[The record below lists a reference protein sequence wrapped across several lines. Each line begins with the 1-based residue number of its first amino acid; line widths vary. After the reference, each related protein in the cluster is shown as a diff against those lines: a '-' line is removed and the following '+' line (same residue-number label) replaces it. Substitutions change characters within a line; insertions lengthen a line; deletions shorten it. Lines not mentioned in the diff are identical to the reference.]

1 MEKVSRII
9 TVLSAVF
16 IAATVSAQEPVVS
29 GRLLDEAGA
38 PVEFANIAVKAV
50 DGSALAGGISNENGE
65 FSLETGEGRFVLEAS
80 SVGYRTLTISC
91 SAEALGDLTMPKDVE
106 QLEAVTVQAQRTV
119 QKAGQFLVVP
129 DPKDVAVSA
138 KGIDL
143 LAMQQLPGLRVDKA
157 FGVINV
163 DGGTPILKINGREVP
178 SSRLVN
184 LDPDKVKRIEYT
196 NSPGLRYL
204 DRGAT
209 GVINIVL
216 KDADDGGSIYLNGQT
231 DVRLMMNDAYVNGT
245 YHKGKSEFALEYS
258 FSRRHYLHGPNEDT
272 DSYLAPERVVTR
284 ESKTERPA
292 YYMNNDIA
300 VEYTYQPNDSTMLVA
315 SFRNGLFESDY
326 PGSGTMVKTDRGET
340 TASEI
345 ISKEPSNR
353 FQPKLDVFY
362 SQKLKGSRKIELNV
376 VGEYGRMS
384 SSRTITYVSDG
395 QQTVFPTDITNRGWA
410 LSAEGVYSRQF
421 DKIGTRLGV
430 QYQHN
435 YARNEYKVSNVISE
449 MTKDNTYVFGQV
461 EGPIGDKVN
470 WTVGTGAKIFAVR
483 DGGDSKT
490 YVRNLSTAQLNWRMD
505 DRWSLTAEA
514 RYTPSLPSLGDLSP
528 VFQRTDDVEA
538 VQGYADLKPSQ
549 FLGSRAMIRFAA
561 RNGWFVNLTGGYDHS
576 FGEIVTTYR
585 YDQASDLFVSS
596 PQNSDFYNSA
606 YVYAEAGVKNL
617 FEHFNISLDAKYK
630 HEQTA
635 GEGFHHVNDNF
646 SMNINF
652 QTVWNRFSAG
662 AYFNL
667 MPEWS
672 LRGEFLGKSEPGQNI
687 YAQYKWKNI
696 AATLI
701 WHCPFNK
708 MGYSYETIFLSDI
721 HPGRHIN
728 WTTDNGNMIVLGLTW
743 NFEFGSAFKKGS
755 KTLYNG
761 GYDAGIV
768 R

>member
-1 MEKVSRII
+1 MKKVSRII
-9 TVLSAVF
+9 TVLSSLL
-16 IAATVSAQEPVVS
+16 IAIPLAAQKPSVS

-38 PVEFANIAVKAV
+38 PVEFANIAVKAA
-50 DGSALAGGISNENGE
+50 DGSGLAGGISNDKGE
-65 FSLETGEGRFVLEAS
+65 FSFEVGEGRFTLEAS
-80 SVGYRTLTISC
+80 SVGYQTLTIAC
-91 SAEALGDLTMPKDVE
+91 SADDLGDLTMPKDVE

-129 DPKDVAVSA
+129 DPKDVVASA

-143 LAMQQLPGLRVDKA
+143 LAMQQLPGLKVDKA
-157 FGVINV
+157 FESIKI
-163 DGGTPILKINGREVP
+163 DGGTPILKINGREVQ
-178 SSRLVN
+178 SNRLVN
-184 LDPDKVKRIEYT
+184 LDPNKIKRIEYS

-216 KDADDGGSIYLNGQT
+216 KEADDGGSIYLDARS
-231 DVRLMMNDAYVNGT
+231 DVRFMMNDAYANGS

-258 FSRRHYLHGPNEDT
+258 FSRRHYQHGPSEDY
-272 DSYLAPERVVTR
+272 DSYIAPERVVKR
-284 ESKTERPA
+284 ETKTEVPV
-292 YYMNNDIA
+292 YYMRNNITAD
-300 VEYTYQPNDSTMLVA
+300 YTFQPNDSTMFVA
-315 SFRNGLFESDY
+315 SLSNEMFEAENI
-326 PGSGTMVKTDRGET
+326 GGGTMAKTDRDVT
-340 TASEI
+340 TTTE
-345 ISKEPSNR
+345 
-353 FQPKLDVFY
+353 V
-362 SQKLKGSRKIELNV
+362 SQKNLMHRYQPTLDLFYTQKFNNGRKLELNL
-376 VGEYGRMS
+376 VGEYS
-384 SSRTITYVSDG
+384 NINEARTLTYTSES
-395 QQTVFPTDITNRGWA
+395 QKASFPTEINNRGWA

-421 DKIGTRLGV
+421 DKVGTRLGI

-435 YARNEYKVSNVISE
+435 YARNEYRVSDVISE
-449 MTKDNTYVFGQV
+449 MTKDNTYIFGQV
-461 EGPIGDKVN
+461 NGSIGDKAN

-483 DGGDSKT
+483 EGDNSKT

-549 FLGSRAMIRFAA
+549 FLGSRMMIRFAA
-561 RNGWFVNLTGGYDHS
+561 KNGWFVNVLGGYDHS
-576 FGEIVTTYR
+576 FGEIITTYR
-585 YDQASDLFVSS
+585 YDKASDLFVSS
-596 PQNSDFYNSA
+596 PQNSDYYNSA
-606 YVYAEAGVKNL
+606 YAYAEAGVKNL
-617 FEHFNISLDAKYK
+617 FEHINISLDAKYK
-630 HEQTA
+630 HEQTV

-646 SMNINF
+646 SMNINV

-662 AYFNL
+662 AYFTL
-667 MPEWS
+667 KPEWS
-672 LRGEFLGKSEPGQNI
+672 LRGEFLQKSEPGQNI
-687 YAQYKWKNI
+687 YAQYKWKNL

-708 MGYSYETIFLSDI
+708 MGYSYETIMLSDI

-755 KTLYNG
+755 KTLQNG
-761 GYDAGIV
+761 GYDAGMV

>member
-16 IAATVSAQEPVVS
+16 IAATVSAQEPAVS

-50 DGSALAGGISNENGE
+50 DGSALTGGISNENGE

-91 SAEALGDLTMPKDVE
+91 SAGDLGDLTMPKDVE

-430 QYQHN
+430 
-435 YARNEYKVSNVISE
+435 
-449 MTKDNTYVFGQV
+449 
-461 EGPIGDKVN
+461 
-470 WTVGTGAKIFAVR
+470 
-483 DGGDSKT
+483 
-490 YVRNLSTAQLNWRMD
+490 
-505 DRWSLTAEA
+505 
-514 RYTPSLPSLGDLSP
+514 
-528 VFQRTDDVEA
+528 
-538 VQGYADLKPSQ
+538 
-549 FLGSRAMIRFAA
+549 
-561 RNGWFVNLTGGYDHS
+561 
-576 FGEIVTTYR
+576 
-585 YDQASDLFVSS
+585 
-596 PQNSDFYNSA
+596 
-606 YVYAEAGVKNL
+606 
-617 FEHFNISLDAKYK
+617 
-630 HEQTA
+630 
-635 GEGFHHVNDNF
+635 
-646 SMNINF
+646 
-652 QTVWNRFSAG
+652 
-662 AYFNL
+662 
-667 MPEWS
+667 
-672 LRGEFLGKSEPGQNI
+672 
-687 YAQYKWKNI
+687 
-696 AATLI
+696 
-701 WHCPFNK
+701 
-708 MGYSYETIFLSDI
+708 
-721 HPGRHIN
+721 
-728 WTTDNGNMIVLGLTW
+728 
-743 NFEFGSAFKKGS
+743 
-755 KTLYNG
+755 
-761 GYDAGIV
+761 
-768 R
+768 